1 MVLKLYQGN
10 TMIILFA
17 GQKGGSGKSTLAS
30 NAAAW
35 LALKGK
41 DVLLVD
47 ADRQGTC
54 SRWSEYREENSKLP
68 AVQCVQKYE
77 RITKA
82 LKDLDTRYQ
91 YIICDVAGRDSTEM
105 RSAFLAADIAII
117 PFRPSQADLDTL
129 PHVAVI
135 VSAASDLNPGLTC
148 YALLSM
154 APTNPVIN
162 EAKEAAEFLKDYPE
176 LKTLNTII
184 RDRKAYRDAL
194 SDGKGVCEMRNDK
207 AQSEIDNLMNEVLP
221 Q

>member
-1 MVLKLYQGN
+1 
-10 TMIILFA
+10 MIILFA
-17 GQKGGSGKSTLAS
+17 GQKGGCGKSTLAS

-35 LALKGK
+35 LASQGK
-41 DVLLVD
+41 DVMLVD

-68 AVQCVQKYE
+68 AVQSVQKYE
-77 RITKA
+77 RINKA

-129 PHVAVI
+129 PHVAEI
-135 VSAASDLNPGLTC
+135 VSAASDLNPDLTC
-148 YALLSM
+148 YAVLSM

-176 LKTLNTII
+176 LKTLRTII

-194 SDGKGVCEMRNDK
+194 SEGKGVCELNNDK
-207 AQSEIDNLMNEVLP
+207 ARSEMNDLMNEILS

>member
-1 MVLKLYQGN
+1 
-10 TMIILFA
+10 MIILFA

-35 LALKGK
+35 LANKGR
-41 DVLLVD
+41 DVMLVD

-54 SRWSEYREENSKLP
+54 SRWSEYREEDSNLP

-77 RITKA
+77 RITAA
-82 LKDLDTRYQ
+82 LKDLDSRYE
-91 YIICDVAGRDSTEM
+91 YVICDVAGRDSTEM

-129 PHVAVI
+129 PHVAEI
-135 VSAASDLNPGLTC
+135 VAAAADLNPGITC
-148 YALLSM
+148 YAMLTM

-162 EAKEAAEFLKDYPE
+162 EAKEAADFLQDYPE
-176 LKTLNTII
+176 LKTLQTIV

-194 SDGKGVCEMRNDK
+194 SEGKGVCELKNEK
-207 AQSEIDNLMNEVLP
+207 AAAEIEALMNEVVP
-221 Q
+221 S

>member
-1 MVLKLYQGN
+1 
-10 TMIILFA
+10 MIILFA

-35 LALKGK
+35 LANKGK
-41 DVLLVD
+41 DVMLVD

-54 SRWSEYREENSKLP
+54 SRWSEYREEDSNLP

-77 RITKA
+77 RITAA
-82 LKDLDTRYQ
+82 LKDLDSRYE
-91 YIICDVAGRDSTEM
+91 YVICDVAGRDSTEM

-129 PHVAVI
+129 PHVAEI
-135 VSAASDLNPGLTC
+135 VAAAADLNPGITC
-148 YALLSM
+148 YAMLTM

-162 EAKEAAEFLKDYPE
+162 EAKEAADFLQDYPE
-176 LKTLNTII
+176 LKTLQTIV

-194 SDGKGVCEMRNDK
+194 SEGKGVCELKNEK
-207 AQSEIDNLMNEVLP
+207 AAAEIEALMNEVVP
-221 Q
+221 S

>member
-129 PHVAVI
+129 PHVAEI
-135 VSAASDLNPGLTC
+135 VSAASDLNPDLTC

-207 AQSEIDNLMNEVLP
+207 AQSEIDHLMNEVLP

>member
-1 MVLKLYQGN
+1 
-10 TMIILFA
+10 MIILFA

-35 LALKGK
+35 LANKGK
-41 DVLLVD
+41 DVMLVD

-54 SRWSEYREENSKLP
+54 SRWSEYREEDSNLP

-77 RITKA
+77 RITAA
-82 LKDLDTRYQ
+82 LKDLDSRYE
-91 YIICDVAGRDSTEM
+91 YVICDVAGRDSTEM

-129 PHVAVI
+129 PHVAEI
-135 VSAASDLNPGLTC
+135 VAAAADLNPGITC
-148 YALLSM
+148 YAMLTM

-162 EAKEAAEFLKDYPE
+162 EAKEAADFLQDYPE
-176 LKTLNTII
+176 LKTLQTIV

-194 SDGKGVCEMRNDK
+194 SEGKG
-207 AQSEIDNLMNEVLP
+207 SL
-221 Q
+221 

>member
-1 MVLKLYQGN
+1 
-10 TMIILFA
+10 MIILFA

-35 LALKGK
+35 LARNGK
-41 DVLLVD
+41 DVMLVD

-54 SRWSEYREENSKLP
+54 SRWSEYREEDSKLP
-68 AVQCVQKYE
+68 VVQCVQKYE

-82 LKDLDTRYQ
+82 LKDLNSRYE
-91 YIICDVAGRDSTEM
+91 YVICDVAGRDSTEM
-105 RSAFLAADIAII
+105 RSAFLAADIAIV

-129 PHVAVI
+129 PHVADI
-135 VSAASDLNPGLTC
+135 VSAAIDLNPDLVC

-162 EAKEAAEFLKDYPE
+162 ETREATEFLKDYPE
-176 LKTLNTII
+176 LKTLETII

-194 SDGKGVCEMRNDK
+194 SEGKGVCELKNEK
-207 AQSEIDNLMNEVLP
+207 AATEIDALMKEVIRP
-221 Q
+221 

>member
-1 MVLKLYQGN
+1 
-10 TMIILFA
+10 MIILFA

-30 NAAAW
+30 NATAW
-35 LALKGK
+35 LAYKGK
-41 DVLLVD
+41 DVMLVD

-54 SRWSEYREENSKLP
+54 SRWSEYREENNKLP
-68 AVQCVQKYE
+68 AIQCVQKYE

-82 LKDLDTRYQ
+82 LKDLSSRYQ
-91 YIICDVAGRDSTEM
+91 YIVCDVAGRDSTEM

-129 PHVAVI
+129 PHVAEI
-135 VSAASDLNPGLTC
+135 VSAASDLNPDLVC

-162 EAKEAAEFLKDYPE
+162 EAREAAEFLKDYPE

-194 SDGKGVCEMRNDK
+194 SEGKGVCEMKNDK
-207 AQSEIDNLMNEVLP
+207 ALSEIDDLMNEVLP